1 MKSLLNLTKTQQ
13 NNFSRSP
20 EERMFICVITQAFQ
34 DALYKGPYRELIN
47 FKRDAVDWF
56 NNQSYD
62 FKLVCSLSSYEWE
75 YVYDAFNKAQ
85 KKGLTSYTEYQ
96 YKTLFNKEKPIKKDK
111 FVLKVK
117 HEYF

>member
-13 NNFSRSP
+13 NNSDKSP
-20 EERMFICVITQAFQ
+20 EERMCISIITQAFQ
-34 DALYKGPYRELIN
+34 DALYQGPYRELIN
-47 FKRDAVDWF
+47 YKRDAIDWF
-56 NNQSYD
+56 KNQSYD
-62 FKLVCSLSSYEWE
+62 FKLICTLSNFEWE
-75 YVYDAFNKAQ
+75 YIYDAFIKTQ

-96 YKTLFNKEKPIKKDK
+96 YMTLYNKEKPIKKDK